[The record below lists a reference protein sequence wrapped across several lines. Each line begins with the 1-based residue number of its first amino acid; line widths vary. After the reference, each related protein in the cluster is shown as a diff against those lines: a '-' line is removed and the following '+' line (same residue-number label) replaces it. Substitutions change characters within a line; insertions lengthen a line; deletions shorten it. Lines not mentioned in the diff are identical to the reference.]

1 MQPCRLVTAQTAVTL
16 QCPGD
21 RLAMEITEME
31 CGVIRE
37 KRETLMSKEIYE
49 QIVCYIEADENEKK
63 SFSRNIEKRV
73 KHHQYRLMEF
83 PLFDKKK
90 ALFSAKKAVK
100 VKFLSFA

>member
-37 KRETLMSKEIYE
+37 KRETLMCKEINLTDFWSSE
-49 QIVCYIEADENEKK
+49 
-63 SFSRNIEKRV
+63 RV
-73 KHHQYRLMEF
+73 KIMF
-83 PLFDKKK
+83 
-90 ALFSAKKAVK
+90 
-100 VKFLSFA
+100 